1 MPAPVYWLALAIHK
15 EEHARPHLRLTG
27 STASVHRPQ
36 HTVDPNYEASD
47 HDQRL
52 SHRGPQFVCDVNL
65 RFVRRVYLERPE
77 LLLVRLHD
85 VPLDLV

>member
-1 MPAPVYWLALAIHK
+1 MG
-15 EEHARPHLRLTG
+15 RPDNRGVVVRVDSIYEVQDIFNGCAAVT
-27 STASVHRPQ
+27 VFRPQ